1 MRKLRKVLLGA
12 AVGLAVMAGTTPAHA
27 DNAGAVAALQDGADQ
42 GAAADYPGVVGALR
56 DGNTVTNVAA
66 GHSINGSSAPA
77 DPTSKY
83 RIGSNTKLYT
93 STVVLQLEAEGKLSI
108 DDTVAKYLPNAVHSN
123 GYDGSTITIRQL
135 LNHTSGLPEYDK
147 YNVLP
152 GISLG
157 WWYYYNDLR
166 PYHYT
171 PQNLVDTALLVKPGP
186 GEHKW
191 SYANTNY
198 ILAGMIIQAVTG
210 HDPSVEIQNRI
221 ITPLGL
227 AGTSFPTSDTDM
239 SGNFL
244 HGWRLNA
251 DGSRSDVSASNVELF
266 WSAGAMISTAQDQA
280 AFVSALLRGTLLPP
294 AQMAELKT
302 TVVQD
307 PAQPD
312 YTYGLGLTRVVL
324 SECGNKVAWAH
335 GGNILGYHNKWYASE
350 DGTKVAVLAGN
361 ENHGSEADTTGQIAL
376 RTGTRTAV
384 CQMLS

>member
-1 MRKLRKVLLGA
+1 MRKLRHMLVGA
-12 AVGLAVMAGTTPAHA
+12 AVGLAVVAGTTPAHA
-27 DNAGAVAALQDGADQ
+27 DDASAVAALQVGANQ
-42 GAAADYPGVVGALR
+42 GAAAEYPGVVGALR
-56 DGNTVTNVAA
+56 NGNTITNVAA

-77 DPTSKY
+77 DPTSAY

-108 DDTVAKYLPNAVHSN
+108 DDTVAKYLPNAVRSH
-123 GYDGSTITIRQL
+123 GYDGNTITIRQL
-135 LNHTSGLPEYDK
+135 LNHTSGLPEYADHQV
-147 YNVLP
+147 VLP
-152 GISLG
+152 GITLA

-166 PYHYT
+166 GGHYT
-171 PQNLVDTALLVKPGP
+171 PQNLVDTALEVAPATPGP
-186 GEHKW
+186 HAW
-191 SYANTNY
+191 HYSNTNY

-280 AFVSALLRGTLLPP
+280 AFVSALLGGQLLPT

-302 TVVQD
+302 TVATPSPQD
-307 PAQPD
+307 
-312 YTYGLGLTRVVL
+312 TYGLGLTRVVL
-324 SECGNKVAWAH
+324 TECGNKVAWAH

-361 ENHGSEADTTGQIAL
+361 ENHGGDDTPGQLAL
-376 RTGTRTAV
+376 RAGTRNAL
-384 CQMLS
+384 CQILS

>member
-1 MRKLRKVLLGA
+1 MRKLRNVLLGA

-27 DNAGAVAALQDGADQ
+27 DNASAVAALQNGANQ
-42 GAAADYPGVVGALR
+42 GAATDYPGVVGALR
-56 DGNTVTNVAA
+56 DGSTVTNVAA
-66 GHSINGSSAPA
+66 GYSINGSSAPA

-108 DDTVAKYLPNAVHSN
+108 DDTVAKYLPNAVNSN
-123 GYDGSTITIRQL
+123 GYDGHNITIRQL
-135 LNHTSGLPEYDK
+135 LSHTSGLPEYADYK
-147 YNVLP
+147 VLP
-152 GISLG
+152 FISLA

-166 PYHYT
+166 GSHYT
-171 PQNLVDTALLVKPGP
+171 PQNLVDTALLVTPGTPGP
-186 GEHKW
+186 HAW
-191 SYANTNY
+191 HYANTNY

-227 AGTSFPTSDTDM
+227 SGTSFPVSDTNIY
-239 SGNFL
+239 GNFL

-251 DGSRSDVSASNVELF
+251 DGTRSDVSASNVELF

-280 AFVSALLRGTLLPP
+280 SFVSALLGGQLLPP
-294 AQMAELKT
+294 AQMTELKT
-302 TVVQD
+302 TVATPSPTD
-307 PAQPD
+307 
-312 YTYGLGLTRVVL
+312 TYGLGITRVVL
-324 SECGNKVAWAH
+324 TECGNKVVWAH

-361 ENHGSEADTTGQIAL
+361 ENHGGDDTPGQLAL
-376 RTGTRTAV
+376 KTGTRNAV
-384 CQMLS
+384 CRLLS